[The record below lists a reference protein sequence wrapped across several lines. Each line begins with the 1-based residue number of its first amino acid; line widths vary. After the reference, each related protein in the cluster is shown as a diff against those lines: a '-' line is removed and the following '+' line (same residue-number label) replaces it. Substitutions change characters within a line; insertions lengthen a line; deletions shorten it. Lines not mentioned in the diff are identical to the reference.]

1 MTRVTHTSRFWESV
15 PLDQMD
21 REQWESL
28 CDGCAKCCMH
38 KLEDEETREV
48 HFTNVVCDL
57 LDPDVC
63 RCSDYLHR
71 SIRVPACVTLTPDE
85 LRDPYWLPPTCAYRL
100 LAEGKPLPEWHPLL
114 SGDADSVYRS
124 GNSVRGRVV
133 RESDADELEY
143 HLIEWS

>member
-1 MTRVTHTSRFWESV
+1 MKHTNRFWETV

-21 REQWESL
+21 RAQWEAL

-38 KLEDEETREV
+38 KLEDEETREM

-57 LDPDVC
+57 LDLDAC
-63 RCSDYLHR
+63 RCSDYARR

-100 LAEGKPLPEWHPLL
+100 LAEGNPLPEWHPLI
-114 SGDADSVYRS
+114 SGDDDSVYRS

-133 RESDADELEY
+133 RECDADELEY